1 GFQSEQAFN
10 RAFKREFGIPP
21 AAWRRK
27 LEEEEQA
34 KSRGLQRRELPP
46 QQVRYCRAKDG
57 TQLAW
62 SRVGEGP
69 VLVKTANWLNHIEYD
84 WDSPLGR
91 HWIEEFTE
99 GRSLVRYDE
108 RGNGL
113 SDWDTPELSLDAFV
127 DDLASVANTLELES
141 FDLLAI
147 SQGAAVAIA
156 YAVRNPERVRRL
168 IICNGYA
175 QGWAVRCDPAEVARR
190 EAMMTLTE
198 VGWGSGNGADRQ
210 RF

>member
-1 GFQSEQAFN
+1 
-10 RAFKREFGIPP
+10 AFKRDFGGRP
-21 AAWRRK
+21 ASWRRRV
-27 LEEEEQA
+27 EEEEA
-34 KSRGLQRRELPP
+34 ALAAVTSAEPLPEQRVL
-46 QQVRYCRAKDG
+46 YCAARDG
-57 TQLAW
+57 TRLAY
-62 SRVGEGP
+62 SRTGEGP
-69 VLVKTANWLNHIEYD
+69 PIVKTANSLNHIEYD
-84 WDSPLGR
+84 WDSAVWR
-91 HWIEEFTE
+91 HWIGEFTR

-113 SDWDTPELSLDAFV
+113 SDWNTPELSLDAFV

-175 QGWAVRCDPAEVARR
+175 AGWAVRADPAELARR